1 MLYKKILPFSLAVLF
16 SLLTSCYSDYVYL
29 KLDLKYYQPRPVYQH
44 DDSNLV
50 AFVSI
55 QEAYRQATGIT
66 AFPDGGQSKVI
77 YKKTGLYIFNI
88 ESNKLSLIKDL
99 TAFVNFPW
107 YFKDRSELLFI
118 DSLVYYFSKGEVL
131 DVEEAKD
138 PLLVKKKYEKCYSI
152 NINTNEVSM
161 VDTVM
166 FNTLYRKYYK
176 KKDVDLSGLK
186 KIPLAQFGLLIQ
198 DIYPKPDK
206 KYIEETIYLKNKSKI
221 SKRAVV
227 EQIISKL
234 DKTEIKALLKK
245 MDDYRN
251 SLEGLEKK
259 EYEIYSEETYKR
271 IQALL

>member
-1 MLYKKILPFSLAVLF
+1 MNTL
-16 SLLTSCYSDYVYL
+16 
-29 KLDLKYYQPRPVYQH
+29 
-44 DDSNLV
+44 
-50 AFVSI
+50 
-55 QEAYRQATGIT
+55 
-66 AFPDGGQSKVI
+66 
-77 YKKTGLYIFNI
+77 
-88 ESNKLSLIKDL
+88 
-99 TAFVNFPW
+99 
-107 YFKDRSELLFI
+107 
-118 DSLVYYFSKGEVL
+118 LVYYFSKGEVL

-234 DKTEIKALLKK
+234 DKIEIKALLKK